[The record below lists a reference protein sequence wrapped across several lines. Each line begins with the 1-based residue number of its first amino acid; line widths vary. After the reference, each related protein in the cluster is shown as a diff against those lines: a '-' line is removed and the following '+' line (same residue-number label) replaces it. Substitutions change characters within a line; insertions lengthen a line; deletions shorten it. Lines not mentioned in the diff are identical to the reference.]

1 MILLVRRRLGYINFI
16 HNVDEFRQFIFN
28 YVPGSKV
35 LIGDLSY
42 FNKPM
47 KNMLLKFLEDN
58 PLVDCYSSTDLDDSI
73 ILSRFVQVRK
83 EPLILTSANSLD
95 DFKNSNKDFSSV
107 EQDLSGFSTAKKLM
121 SFKASNRVLDLIE
134 AL

>member
-1 MILLVRRRLGYINFI
+1 MILLVRRRLGYINFL

-83 EPLILTSANSLD
+83 EPLLLTSSNSLD

-107 EQDLSGFSTAKKLM
+107 EQDLSGFSTAKKLI